1 MDFGIAKVIDRE
13 DRMTMTGALVGS
25 PAHMA
30 PEIIEGQEASR
41 AADIFSLGTILY
53 WLCCRKLPFVGN
65 NTTQTLKLILDGTYP
80 DPRSENKAV
89 SDDLAMVIRRCL
101 AREPAARYPTA
112 NDLKDA
118 LTNSLAGCE
127 VENIGLEFKRFFDA
141 PPAYSAS
148 FQKALVARLLKEAD
162 SYARG
167 ANRNYA
173 RAVNRLDRI
182 LALEPENGQA
192 LSLMAATRQRD
203 RRLRQVRDVAK
214 ALGSLVV
221 LGAICLGGYKG
232 FEAWRARPTPESLVP
247 PPKEIVKPPDPTPP
261 ELKPDVKPPELKPV
275 ATDPIKPDVKAPI
288 KLDKPDKPKK
298 NPEVA
303 VKPPDPIPIGPVEAR
318 EIKIN
323 LIPQIH
329 SATIHVDGVSEVM
342 KNQPQWELTL
352 PVGAHVARVEC
363 PGCLSEP
370 FQFTVETEV
379 RVPVLKPVALQLRFR
394 AHLEAA
400 VEDPD
405 AKVLVD
411 GLEMKPTD
419 DPSRR
424 ALDYDYSLEREEKAK
439 IVTIQIVQEGRPT
452 RTWSQAISAGRPM
465 VLKPELR

>member
-1 MDFGIAKVIDRE
+1 MNQKI
-13 DRMTMTGALVGS
+13 
-25 PAHMA
+25 
-30 PEIIEGQEASR
+30 
-41 AADIFSLGTILY
+41 IFSLIVGIVMGTVPLRAIGAEKPKGVAEMENLKAKKIVMIIAAGDFRDEELNIPLEYFQTKGAQVRVASSVTTPVKGMMGAIVTPDMLY
-53 WLCCRKLPFVGN
+53 TDIKPAEYDAIVFVGGGGC
-65 NTTQTLKLILDGTYP
+65 KLLWNDE
-80 DPRSENKAV
+80 DALR
-89 SDDLAMVIRRCL
+89 L
-101 AREPAARYPTA
+101 AREAAV
-112 NDLKDA
+112 
-118 LTNSLAGCE
+118 AG
-127 VENIGLEFKRFFDA
+127 K
-141 PPAYSAS
+141 
-148 FQKALVARLLKEAD
+148 
-162 SYARG
+162 
-167 ANRNYA
+167 
-173 RAVNRLDRI
+173 
-182 LALEPENGQA
+182 
-192 LSLMAATRQRD
+192 
-203 RRLRQVRDVAK
+203 
-214 ALGSLVV
+214 V

-232 FEAWRARPTPESLVP
+232 FDAWRARPTPESLVP

-303 VKPPDPIPIGPVEAR
+303 VKTPDPIPIGPVEVR

-465 VLKPELR
+465 VLKPEIR